1 MGQVTHVLLTRLPL
15 MYSYK
20 YVYSSLDL
28 HALGAPLAFILSHD
42 QTLRFLTVLA
52 NFRVLTLDSSR
63 SCSASYHYSTVKVLP
78 MTRISFC
85 EMRTP
90 MRALHRHCNLMPFLA
105 PVLPA
110 IVFLCTLK
118 YSILRF
124 LVKYALPGS
133 PGFPRWLLR
142 SFTPA
147 LFLLFCALFLRT
159 ISDSTT
165 YYFFVKVRIKCEEE
179 RDSLTG
185 DFEYT
190 CGLHP

>member
-1 MGQVTHVLLTRLPL
+1 MLLTRLPL

-110 IVFLCTLK
+110 IVFLCTLNIA
-118 YSILRF
+118 YSVF
-124 LVKYALPGS
+124 LSSMPCQALQVFRVGFYARP
-133 PGFPRWLLR
+133 PPR
-142 SFTPA
+142 SSCFFVP
-147 LFLLFCALFLRT
+147 FFCAQFPILPPTTFLSR
-159 ISDSTT
+159 
-165 YYFFVKVRIKCEEE
+165 
-179 RDSLTG
+179 
-185 DFEYT
+185 
-190 CGLHP
+190 